1 MSNRMMITAL
11 SIWGPKEHG
20 MFESNLKFLKITGME
35 SKLRAGD

>member
-20 MFESNLKFLKITGME
+20 MFESNLKITGME